1 MMKSSDSK
9 RTRRSANFRLAIYS
23 VLIAI
28 FVWLV
33 ISMTFYPSVPKT
45 ITDIPLNID
54 SGTSVSDDGMTVI
67 SCDVSKVRIKIL
79 GSRTEVG
86 NLGAEDFKAYIDT
99 TNVTSAGKKTMSIK
113 IDAPKGV
120 EIQTITPSTVS
131 VMFDKYDTRE
141 FPVQP
146 KMSNVSFA
154 EGKAAAPDEITCEPA
169 VVNITGPSKQ
179 LDKIAACYAVSNKEL
194 TLDSSYTL
202 QNDELQLYSEDGTLI
217 DQSQLTFDNSI
228 FSINIPVLT
237 QKTVGLAV
245 TIANAPEDFDQS
257 CLKFTMSAD
266 SITIATRNS
275 NSEIPDVLE
284 IGKILLTDLDIGY
297 TKTFDLSSVL
307 ESKDMIN
314 MSDLDTIT
322 VSLVDTD
329 LIKREITITDF
340 NISNAADKNYDYNVL
355 TQSLTISVVGNA
367 DSVNELTASDFVA
380 DINLLNTDTSLS
392 QFTHD
397 VTISCPTHD
406 DVWAI
411 TKSKVTVQKTEKA
424 TEEATTATADTH
436 NQ

>member
-1 MMKSSDSK
+1 MKSSKSSRD
-9 RTRRSANFRLAIYS
+9 RRSANFRLAVYS

-45 ITDIPLNID
+45 ITDIPLMID
-54 SGTSVSDDGMTVI
+54 SGASVSDDGLTVI
-67 SCDVSKVRIKIL
+67 SYDVSKVRIKIL

-99 TNVTSAGKKTMSIK
+99 SNVTAAGKKTMSIK

-120 EIQTITPSTVS
+120 EIQSITPSSVS
-131 VMFDKYDTRE
+131 VMFDKYDTKE
-141 FPVQP
+141 VTVQP
-146 KMSNVSFA
+146 KLTNISFA
-154 EGKAAAPDEITCEPA
+154 EGKAAAPDEITCEPS

-179 LDKIAACYAVSNKEL
+179 LDKITSCYAVSNKEL

-202 QNDELQLYSEDGTLI
+202 QSDEIQLYADDGTII

-228 FSINIPVLT
+228 FSISIPVLT

-245 TIANAPEDFDQS
+245 TIANAPEDFDQA

-266 SITIATRNS
+266 SITIATKNS

-284 IGKILLTDLDIGY
+284 IGKILLSDLDIGY

-314 MSDLDTIT
+314 MSDLDTVT
-322 VSLVDTD
+322 VALEDSDLV
-329 LIKREITITDF
+329 KREITLTDF
-340 NISNAADKNYDYNVL
+340 TISNAADKNYDYNVL
-355 TQSLTISVVGNA
+355 TQSLTISVVGKA
-367 DSVNELTASDFVA
+367 ESVNELTASDFVA

-411 TKSKVTVQKTEKA
+411 TKSKVTVQKVEKTTETA
-424 TEEATTATADTH
+424 ATTESQT
-436 NQ
+436 